1 MKTATLY
8 KVFCRNFAQ
17 TFYTCAHIRPARE
30 REFQRPHFYISN
42 TNNKTYT
49 NPQHMKKIALWAL
62 AGLLLTSCGS
72 KSNSMGEASTDFA
85 VVTIQTTESD
95 LNTSYPATIK
105 GMQDIEI
112 RPKVSG
118 YLVKLLVDEGAT
130 VRKGQPLFLIDSEQ
144 YSAAVKAAQA
154 QIKVCRA
161 NIATQK
167 LTVENKRML
176 FKQNIISSYDLQ
188 MAENTLA
195 SYEAQLASAQAN
207 LQSAQDNLRWCTVTS
222 PSDGVVG
229 TIPYRV
235 GSLVSASSAEPLT
248 TVSNIQ
254 KMYVYFSMTEKQL
267 LALTRES
274 GDVNAAIK
282 KMPAVSLVLADG
294 STYSQNGTISTVSGV
309 IDQTTGSVQMRAT
322 FDNASHVLRS
332 GGTGSVLIPTHSND
346 AILVPQKAT
355 FDIQDKKFV
364 YVVNADKTV
373 APREIEVLTQNDGQS
388 FVVTS
393 GLKAGER
400 IVVDGVNQLKNGQKI
415 NPITPAQAEANQK
428 KAQKALKDGKMPGEN

>member
-1 MKTATLY
+1 
-8 KVFCRNFAQ
+8 
-17 TFYTCAHIRPARE
+17 
-30 REFQRPHFYISN
+30 
-42 TNNKTYT
+42 
-49 NPQHMKKIALWAL
+49 MKKIALWVL
-62 AGLLLTSCGS
+62 TGLLLTSCGS
-72 KSNSMGEASTDFA
+72 KSNNMGEASSDFA
-85 VVTIQTTESD
+85 VVTLQPTETE
-95 LNTSYPATIK
+95 LQTSYPATIK

-207 LQSAQDNLRWCTVTS
+207 LQSAQDNLRWCTVSS
-222 PSDGVVG
+222 PADGVVG

-282 KMPAVSLVLADG
+282 NMPSVSLVLADG

-322 FDNASHVLRS
+322 FENASHVLRS
-332 GGTGSVLIPTHSND
+332 GGTGSILIPTHSTD

-355 FDIQDKKFV
+355 FDVQDKKFV

-373 APREIEVLTQNDGQS
+373 ATREIEVLTQNDGQT

-415 NPITPAQAEANQK
+415 NPITPAQAAANQK
-428 KAQKALKDGKMPGEN
+428 KEQQALKDGKMPGEK

>member
-1 MKTATLY
+1 
-8 KVFCRNFAQ
+8 
-17 TFYTCAHIRPARE
+17 
-30 REFQRPHFYISN
+30 
-42 TNNKTYT
+42 
-49 NPQHMKKIALWAL
+49 MKKIALWVL
-62 AGLLLTSCGS
+62 ASLLMTGCGS
-72 KSNSMGEASTDFA
+72 KSNQMGEASNDFA
-85 VVTIQTTESD
+85 VETVQTTAAD
-95 LNTSYPATIK
+95 LKTSYPASIK

-144 YSAAVKAAQA
+144 YRAAVKAAQA
-154 QIKVCRA
+154 QIKVCHA

-195 SYEAQLASAQAN
+195 SYEAQLAAAQAQ

-222 PSDGVVG
+222 PADGVVG

-248 TVSNIQ
+248 TVSNIS

-267 LALTRES
+267 LALTREA
-274 GDVNAAIK
+274 GGVNAAIQ
-282 KMPAVSLVLADG
+282 KMPAVSLVLSDG
-294 STYSQNGTISTVSGV
+294 STYSQNGVVSTISGV
-309 IDQTTGSVQMRAT
+309 IDQSTGSVQMRAT
-322 FDNASHVLRS
+322 FDNAQHILRS
-332 GGTGSVLIPTHSND
+332 GGTGSVLIPTHASD
-346 AILVPQKAT
+346 AIMVPQKAT
-355 FDIQDKKFV
+355 FDVQDKKFV
-364 YVVNADKTV
+364 YVVNADKSV
-373 APREIEVLTQNDGQS
+373 ATREITVLPQNDGQTY
-388 FVVTS
+388 VVAS
-393 GLKAGER
+393 GLRAGER

-415 NPITPAQAEANQK
+415 NPITPAQLEANQK
-428 KAQKALKDGKMPGEN
+428 KEQQAMKDGKMPGEK